1 MTPLLLLVYLISISR
16 RNTFNK
22 GCCCDS
28 RRAVII
34 VNFID
39 FIFVLIAILLAVATN
54 DDIGAGW
61 AVLIIDIIIV
71 ALTIAGAALY
81 NKWLVILGCLWAVI
95 NLTLRIV
102 AATQGL
108 SYFAVTVNGEVIRLP
123 WLEVILAF
131 IWEGLI
137 LYVSSY
143 SFKSFFLTKL
153 QIQNIISLM
162 PSLPPKPSKG

>member
-1 MTPLLLLVYLISISR
+1 MEVIVSR
-16 RNTFNK
+16 KTSADKTSMVVKLFE
-22 GCCCDS
+22 
-28 RRAVII
+28 
-34 VNFID
+34 
-39 FIFVLIAILLAVATN
+39 

-71 ALTIAGAALY
+71 SLTIAGAAFY

-108 SYFAVTVNGEVIRLP
+108 SYFAVTVNGQVFRYP
-123 WLEVILAF
+123 YLEVILAF

-143 SFKSFFLTKL
+143 SFKSSFDKL
-153 QIQNIISLM
+153 QIQIIISLM
-162 PSLPPKPSKG
+162 PLLPTKPSKG

>member
-1 MTPLLLLVYLISISR
+1 M
-16 RNTFNK
+16 
-22 GCCCDS
+22 
-28 RRAVII
+28 I

-108 SYFAVTVNGEVIRLP
+108 SYFVVTVNGEVIRYP

-137 LYVSSY
+137 LYVSA
-143 SFKSFFLTKL
+143 L
-153 QIQNIISLM
+153 I
-162 PSLPPKPSKG
+162 PSNPPF

>member
-1 MTPLLLLVYLISISR
+1 MVDTAPLVDDYEKEKKIGHK
-16 RNTFNK
+16 FC

-137 LYVSSY
+137 LYADITFIVEV
-143 SFKSFFLTKL
+143 
-153 QIQNIISLM
+153 
-162 PSLPPKPSKG
+162 SKGIMSRDTYKKREEQSCCCV